1 MPDYWEMYCTLF
13 NAVTDALQALQRGD
27 AENCRAT
34 LERAQQRTEEQY
46 MEGE

>member
-1 MPDYWEMYCTLF
+1 MPDYREMYCTLF

-27 AENCRAT
+27 GENCRAT
-34 LERAQQRTEEQY
+34 LVRAQQRTEEQY